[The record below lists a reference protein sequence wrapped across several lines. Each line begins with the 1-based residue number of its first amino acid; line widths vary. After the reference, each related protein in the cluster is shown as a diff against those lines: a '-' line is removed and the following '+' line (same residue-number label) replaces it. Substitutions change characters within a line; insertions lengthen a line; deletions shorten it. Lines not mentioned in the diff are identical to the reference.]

1 MANMRIIDRALP
13 ERAKLMFYFPSPNPQ
28 EDYYIVE
35 LPFFEN
41 VSIKERKRARYQ
53 KYSTIARSSNLYTY
67 LGADSRQ
74 FDLSFFLTLPQI
86 EDEHSELT
94 KSSFMKLGINDR
106 EDKNRMRFKSPEH
119 TGEVGV
125 EGGIAN
131 PSVKV
136 AYQYLDLENVESTAK
151 QVLQFHPYLKLRDKA
166 YIKKT
171 YLGETPGH
179 AVEGAPGTLPNPLG
193 LGRPGGP
200 PALPGADYPLET
212 MATVPDKKKL
222 ELIRRY
228 STIDL
233 IIYWVN
239 IIRTS
244 VVNNATNP
252 IFGPPIIRL
261 THGIMYENIPCL
273 CTNYSISWEER
284 AGYDMETL
292 LPRRIKFSLE
302 LEEFRTGNFGDY
314 EPGTVDG
321 DNLAGFEAVIEYGS
335 MDPGQLNLGAMS
347 VPPI

>member
-13 ERAKLMFYFPSPNPQ
+13 ERTKLMFYFPSPIPD

-41 VSIKERKRARYQ
+41 VSIRERKRARYQ
-53 KYSTIARSSNLYTY
+53 KYSTIARSSNLYAY

-74 FDLSFFLTLPQI
+74 FDLSFFLTLPHI

-106 EDKNRMRFKSPEH
+106 DHKNRMRFKSPEH

-125 EGGIAN
+125 EGGISN
-131 PSVKV
+131 PSVKI

-171 YLGETPGH
+171 YLGETPGE
-179 AVEGAPGTLPNPLG
+179 ALDLEDLPPGTVLRG
-193 LGRPGGP
+193 F
-200 PALPGADYPLET
+200 ET

-252 IFGPPIIRL
+252 IYGPPIIRL
-261 THGIMYENIPCL
+261 IHGIMYQDVPCL
-273 CTNYSISWEER
+273 AQDYSIEWEE
-284 AGYDMETL
+284 AVGYDLQTL
-292 LPRRIKFSLE
+292 LPRRIKVNMK
-302 LEEFRTGNFGDY
+302 LEELRAGNFQEFK
-314 EPGTVDG
+314 EPNNLIVSR
-321 DNLAGFEAVIEYGS
+321 DNLAGWESVVTQKHQS
-335 MDPGQLNLGAMS
+335 MDPGYLSELTGGRGMG
-347 VPPI
+347 VL